1 MVEVIVREKRKTKRD
16 GTEVWEHKKL
26 LSEFFGIGDKIQ
38 ISYNNF
44 EHLVIRLWRPQEEG
58 REYLI
63 VLDSYETLRLLQF
76 VMRHIRG

>member
-16 GTEVWEHKKL
+16 GTEVWENKKL

-44 EHLVIRLWRPQEEG
+44 GHLVIRLWRPQEE
-58 REYLI
+58 
-63 VLDSYETLRLLQF
+63 
-76 VMRHIRG
+76 